1 MLSSGLRTWWS
12 LILSAPD
19 ALVGHVAVGAGH
31 AGARVDALV
40 PHLEL
45 GVLGLERR
53 RAGLGV
59 RPVLEADLVVV
70 GEDLLDLEAL
80 GPRVD
85 VSRFSGPLK

>member
-12 LILSAPD
+12 LTFMRAD

-31 AGARVDALV
+31 AGAGVDALA

-45 GVLGLERR
+45 GVLRLQDR

-70 GEDLLDLEAL
+70 GEDLVGLAAPCAT
-80 GPRVD
+80 GT
-85 VSRFSGPLK
+85 